1 MPLRVGV
8 FGGTF
13 DPPHIGHLVT
23 AVNVRATLGL
33 DRVLFVVANIPWQ
46 KAGRRPISPAAD
58 RLALVTEAVRGLDGV
73 EASPI
78 EIEHG
83 GDSVTADTLETLRA
97 RDPDVEVF

>member
-23 AVNVRATLGL
+23 AVNVRAALSL

-46 KAGRRPISPAAD
+46 KADQRPISPAAD
-58 RLALVTEAVRGLDGV
+58 RVALVTEAVRGLDGV
-73 EASPI
+73 DASAI
-78 EIEHG
+78 ELVHG
-83 GDSVTADTLETLRA
+83 GDSVTADTLETVRA
-97 RDPDVEVF
+97 RDPNVE